1 SAKSAG
7 SGTSAVNESATITGL
22 RASTTYHFRIVAR
35 NSSGTT
41 VGSDMSFS
49 TSLAPAVVTGGAQA
63 VGPTSAAL
71 TGSVDPRGG
80 STSGWC
86 ECGAGS
92 TYGSKTATKS
102 AGSKAG
108 AQNVSAPV
116 TRLQVGTGYHYRLVA
131 KSDAGTTF
139 GSDLTFSTLGVTIAS
154 TAREVVF
161 GGRVQLNGT
170 VPSHNAGE
178 QGTIF
183 AQAYGRGSP
192 VSVATILS
200 GAGGAWSYLAK
211 PRIGSQHHASWSGA
225 LSPPTIVGVHP

>member
-1 SAKSAG
+1 RG
-7 SGTSAVNESATITGL
+7 
-22 RASTTYHFRIVAR
+22 R
-35 NSSGTT
+35 
-41 VGSDMSFS
+41 S
-49 TSLAPAVVTGGAQA
+49 TSWWFEYGT
-63 VGPTSAAL
+63 
-71 TGSVDPRGG
+71 
-80 STSGWC
+80 
-86 ECGAGS
+86 GS

-116 TRLQVGTGYHYRLVA
+116 TRLQIGTGYHYRLVA

-178 QGTIF
+178 QVTIF

-211 PRIGSQHHASWSGA
+211 PRIGTQYQAGWSGA
-225 LSPPTIVGVHP
+225 LSPPTIVGVHPAISLLRLANGTLRTRVTGVTSFRG